1 MPKMKTHKGAA
12 KRFRIT
18 RTGKVMRMKGSRG
31 HNKQKKH
38 KRTLRAQSRMHE
50 VKNIGNQKRVK
61 RLLPYGSP

>member
-18 RTGKVMRMKGSRG
+18 RTGKVLRMKGYRG

-38 KRTLRAQSRMHE
+38 KRTLRAQGRLHE
-50 VKNIGNQKRVK
+50 VKNVGNQKRVK
-61 RLLPYGSP
+61 KLLPYGSP

>member
-18 RTGKVMRMKGSRG
+18 RTGKVMRMKSHRG

-38 KRTLRAQSRMHE
+38 KRVLREQSRMHA
-50 VKNIGNQKRVK
+50 VKRSGDQKRVK

>member
-18 RTGKVMRMKGSRG
+18 RTGKVLRMKGHRG
-31 HNKQKKH
+31 HNKQKKR
-38 KRTLRAQSRMHE
+38 KATLREQQRMHS
-50 VKNIGNQKRVK
+50 VKRRGDQRRVR